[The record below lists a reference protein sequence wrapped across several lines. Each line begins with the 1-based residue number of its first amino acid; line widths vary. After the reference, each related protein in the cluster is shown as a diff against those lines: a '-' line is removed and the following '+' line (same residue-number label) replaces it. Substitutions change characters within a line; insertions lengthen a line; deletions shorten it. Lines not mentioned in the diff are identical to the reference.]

1 MDDNKI
7 IELLFDRS
15 EQALVLT
22 QEKYGRLCGSIAR
35 GILANNQ
42 DAEECVNDSYIK
54 LWNAVPPKRPQSL
67 CGYLCMIVRN
77 TALTA
82 YEKTAYRGYEQQY
95 DELAEI
101 IPDGSTVEERFEN
114 GQLGRWI
121 NEYLA
126 KQSRKN
132 RQVFVARYYFNMS
145 ISDTAAGLSISEG
158 AVKTRLS
165 RVRAGLK
172 KYLQERGVQL

>member
-1 MDDNKI
+1 M
-7 IELLFDRS
+7 
-15 EQALVLT
+15 
-22 QEKYGRLCGSIAR
+22 
-35 GILANNQ
+35 
-42 DAEECVNDSYIK
+42 
-54 LWNAVPPKRPQSL
+54 PPKRPQSL

-82 YEKTAYRGYEQQY
+82 CERTSYRSYEQQY

-101 IPDGSTVEERFEN
+101 IPDSSTVEARFES

-126 KQSRKN
+126 KQSRRN
-132 RQVFVARYYFNMS
+132 REVFVARYYFNMS